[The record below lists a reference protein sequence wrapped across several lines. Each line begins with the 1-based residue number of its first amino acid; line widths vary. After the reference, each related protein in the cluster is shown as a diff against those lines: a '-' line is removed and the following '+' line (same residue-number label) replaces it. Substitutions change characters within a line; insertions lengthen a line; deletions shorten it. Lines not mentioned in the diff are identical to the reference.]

1 MTTEKPQAPTGIRP
15 RPARAES
22 HDEWSVDAR
31 EGRARSRNSH
41 RTLRF
46 FRARHRPG
54 VATIALVPGGA
65 RIESS
70 RGARL
75 ATALALALAAA
86 LALALAAVDNGQAGA
101 GAHRVGVAAA
111 AGSPDRGRAVYLAN
125 GCAGCHG
132 PPAPGSTASVGPQLT
147 PELLRSS
154 AQSAGKPLGPFV
166 AESILVPNAFT
177 SPGYVSGL
185 MRPFAGLSKTQLDD
199 LVSFLIG
206 SSYTSPAS
214 GSIKLPARPV
224 AACKADSACR
234 ATVVRWAKAE
244 RLPATAL
251 DGARIAAV
259 AGCVSCHRYAGGGTR
274 SGSAPELTR
283 IGLTKLSTDALVK
296 RLRCPTCL
304 VAGSVMP
311 SYAALGTANLR
322 QIAEFLRASKGVK
335 P

>member
-1 MTTEKPQAPTGIRP
+1 
-15 RPARAES
+15 
-22 HDEWSVDAR
+22 
-31 EGRARSRNSH
+31 
-41 RTLRF
+41 
-46 FRARHRPG
+46 
-54 VATIALVPGGA
+54 VPDGA
-65 RIESS
+65 RISS
-70 RGARL
+70 PRG
-75 ATALALALAAA
+75 ALAAA
-86 LALALAAVDNGQAGA
+86 ALVLAAVSAFALAAAGDGRAGA
-101 GAHRVGVAAA
+101 GARQGGVQAG

-132 PPAPGSTASVGPQLT
+132 PPAAGAAASVGPQLT

-185 MRPFAGLSKTQLDD
+185 MRPFAGLSKVQLDD

-206 SSYTSPAS
+206 SSYTSPAT
-214 GSIKLPARPV
+214 GPIKLPARPV
-224 AACKADSACR
+224 AACKADRACR
-234 ATVVRWAKAE
+234 TTVARWAKTV
-244 RLPATAL
+244 RLPTAVL

-259 AGCVSCHRYAGGGTR
+259 AGCLSCHRYAGSGTR

-283 IGLTKLSTDALVK
+283 IGLRKLSSEALVK
-296 RLRCPTCL
+296 RLRCPTC
-304 VAGSVMP
+304 VVDGSVMP

-335 P
+335 R